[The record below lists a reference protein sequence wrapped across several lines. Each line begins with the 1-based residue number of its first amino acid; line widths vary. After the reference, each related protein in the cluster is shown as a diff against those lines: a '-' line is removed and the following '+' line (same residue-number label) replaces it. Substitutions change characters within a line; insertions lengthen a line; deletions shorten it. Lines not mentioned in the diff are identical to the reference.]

1 VRQLNISA
9 ADARNNFRSLRDAI
23 ERAYGGVISRSDID
37 DATAAG
43 MAKIVPRR
51 LRIPEPSG
59 EIASAFQA
67 PYVVDADVQFRRY
80 LDKCCAAY
88 RDHRDKYALPSV
100 VLTQSSGFGKSRVV
114 FNLAIATAAEASE
127 ARGTD
132 HDGVVCVRTHDQVVV
147 GVSCRHLGTERDL
160 FRSNGLEWAAY
171 RAAPCSVRVR
181 EEASRH
187 GRRGVVASLHDEE
200 RRF

>member
-80 LDKCCAAY
+80 LDKCCVP
-88 RDHRDKYALPSV
+88 RPPRQV
-100 VLTQSSGFGKSRVV
+100 R
-114 FNLAIATAAEASE
+114 AAE
-127 ARGTD
+127 RGA
-132 HDGVVCVRTHDQVVV
+132 HAELR
-147 GVSCRHLGTERDL
+147 L
-160 FRSNGLEWAAY
+160 W
-171 RAAPCSVRVR
+171 
-181 EEASRH
+181 
-187 GRRGVVASLHDEE
+187 
-200 RRF
+200 